1 MKTYFL
7 MLLVFFSTLS
17 YGQRPRM
24 EARNQMNQEQQM
36 SPEQRAQLQ
45 MKRMTLSLNLTDK
58 QQKEI
63 YPLLLQN
70 IEKRDKKMAEIR
82 AKRDKGEKLTA
93 DERFELQNDRL
104 DNQIAMRKD
113 LEKILTPEQM
123 KTFDSN
129 QKEMR
134 NTAGERKRERR
145 GNNSNN

>member
-17 YGQRPRM
+17 FGQRPRM

-36 SPEQRAQLQ
+36 TPEQRAQLQ
-45 MKRMTLSLNLTDK
+45 LKRMTLSLNLTDK
-58 QQKEI
+58 QQKQI

-70 IEKRDKKMAEIR
+70 IEKRNKKMAEIR
-82 AKRDKGEKLTA
+82 VKRDKGEKLTA

-123 KTFDSN
+123 KTFDAN
-129 QKEMR
+129 QKDMR
-134 NTAGERKRERR
+134 RGTKERNRGRR